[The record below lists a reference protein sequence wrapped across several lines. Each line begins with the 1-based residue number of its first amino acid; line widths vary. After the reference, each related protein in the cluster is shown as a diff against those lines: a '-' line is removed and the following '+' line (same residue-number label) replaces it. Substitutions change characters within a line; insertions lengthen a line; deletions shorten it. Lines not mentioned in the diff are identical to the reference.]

1 MHSDLTNLEQ
11 FYIRTRADVTAGK
24 LHGQEG
30 IARVQANTITDAT
43 GRIWAVDP
51 MSPDPNHAMFKA
63 AVPGQTPMSA
73 DPSTYQPMSNL
84 PQGGFTGDQG
94 DFAAGYPVTFP
105 VDTDEKKSRFKR
117 DKSKGGVSA
126 GSQLEKLKALPR
138 WVWLAGAL
146 GVVLLMV
153 AMQLLSSAPAATSTT
168 SVQNTI
174 STNTTAPGTVTTVPG
189 LVTTVP
195 AGPVAAPGELSALR
209 VTNLIAAL
217 ESLDATK
224 AQTAVVNTID
234 TTAYATFITK
244 FQAGERLSIVGEPT
258 EIAGAPAASVTLH
271 RTAATGAEISTATMM
286 MVKDA
291 VTGEWMLREL
301 PAL

>member
-1 MHSDLTNLEQ
+1 VHPDLTNLEQ

-84 PQGGFTGDQG
+84 PQGGFSSDQG

-105 VDTDEKKSRFKR
+105 VDVEEKKSRFKR

-146 GVVLLMV
+146 FVVLLMV
-153 AMQLLSSAPAATSTT
+153 AMQLLGSAPATTTTT

-174 STNTTAPGTVTTVPG
+174 STNTTVPATVATTVP
-189 LVTTVP
+189 T
-195 AGPVAAPGELSALR
+195 GPVAAPGELSALR
-209 VTNLIAAL
+209 VTNLIASL

-224 AQTAVVNTID
+224 AQTAVVNKID
-234 TTAYATFITK
+234 TAAYATFITR

-271 RTAATGAEISTATMM
+271 RTDASGAEISSATMM